1 MAVGTGRPPALLPP
15 PPPLKCW
22 PITVVSAPKE
32 RASER
37 ASPLPSPPSSSISF
51 SFCLSAPSSTSSP
64 QCCLARSVSAAP
76 LNGRGEG
83 GPFASQVPGLA
94 QRVPVLFHLSPRGS
108 WRVRSRSP
116 PRRRRR
122 PTWQALE
129 RGSQVNLNVRSMD
142 RLRST
147 DEKKVARMWSG
158 TAFKVHSAPC
168 QQSNS
173 GTIQKD
179 RSLGRSVG
187 VSGGLIFTLAA
198 APRSARSP
206 ISARSTVVRSWLLLN
221 KRRPNAS

>member
-1 MAVGTGRPPALLPP
+1 MIDWPLARGAFPPPP

-32 RASER
+32 RASEPP
-37 ASPLPSPPSSSISF
+37 PLSSVVFHLLLILFVRPLIPSM
-51 SFCLSAPSSTSSP
+51 L
-64 QCCLARSVSAAP
+64 LGSVSAAP
-76 LNGRGEG
+76 LNGRGEARGVLSLHKSPDSHNEYRYCFTYLLGEVG
-83 GPFASQVPGLA
+83 GSV
-94 QRVPVLFHLSPRGS
+94 
-108 WRVRSRSP
+108 RSP

-147 DEKKVARMWSG
+147 DEKKVARIWSG

>member
-1 MAVGTGRPPALLPP
+1 MRQ
-15 PPPLKCW
+15 K
-22 PITVVSAPKE
+22 
-32 RASER
+32 SER

-51 SFCLSAPSSTSSP
+51 SFCLSAPSSP
-64 QCCLARSVSAAP
+64 QCCLARSVQHRSTGEA
-76 LNGRGEG
+76 RGVLSLHKSPDSHNEYRYCFTYLLGEVG
-83 GPFASQVPGLA
+83 GSV
-94 QRVPVLFHLSPRGS
+94 
-108 WRVRSRSP
+108 RSP

-147 DEKKVARMWSG
+147 DEKKVARIWSG

>member
-1 MAVGTGRPPALLPP
+1 MRQKSE
-15 PPPLKCW
+15 PPPL
-22 PITVVSAPKE
+22 SSL
-32 RASER
+32 RR
-37 ASPLPSPPSSSISF
+37 LPSPSH
-51 SFCLSAPSSTSSP
+51 
-64 QCCLARSVSAAP
+64 SVCPPPHP
-76 LNGRGEG
+76 LNAAWLGQCSTAQRARVSLSW
-83 GPFASQVPGLA
+83 GPFASQAPGLV

-108 WRVRSRSP
+108 RRVRSAP
-116 PRRRRR
+116 RRRR

-129 RGSQVNLNVRSMD
+129 RGSQVNLNVRSID

-147 DEKKVARMWSG
+147 DEKKVARVWSG

>member
-1 MAVGTGRPPALLPP
+1 MAVGAGYPPAFPPP

-37 ASPLPSPPSSSISF
+37 ASEPPPLSSVVFHLLLILFVRPLIPSM
-51 SFCLSAPSSTSSP
+51 L
-64 QCCLARSVSAAP
+64 LGSVSAAP

-108 WRVRSRSP
+108 WRVRSP

>member
-1 MAVGTGRPPALLPP
+1 MRQ
-15 PPPLKCW
+15 K
-22 PITVVSAPKE
+22 
-32 RASER
+32 SER

-51 SFCLSAPSSTSSP
+51 SFCLSAPSSP
-64 QCCLARSVSAAP
+64 QCCLARSVQHRSTGEA
-76 LNGRGEG
+76 RGVLSLHKSPDSHNEYRYCFTYLLGEVG
-83 GPFASQVPGLA
+83 GSV
-94 QRVPVLFHLSPRGS
+94 
-108 WRVRSRSP
+108 RSP

-147 DEKKVARMWSG
+147 DEKKVARIWSG

-187 VSGGLIFTLAA
+187 RRVRRAYIHFGSGTSLRSLPHLRSFDRRSFLA
-198 APRSARSP
+198 S
-206 ISARSTVVRSWLLLN
+206 IE
-221 KRRPNAS
+221 